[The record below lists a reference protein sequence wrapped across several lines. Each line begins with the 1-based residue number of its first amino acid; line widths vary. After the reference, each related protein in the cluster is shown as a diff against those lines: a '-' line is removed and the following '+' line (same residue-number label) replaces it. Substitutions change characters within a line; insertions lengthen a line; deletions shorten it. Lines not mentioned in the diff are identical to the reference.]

1 MDVTVRIPDDIAARL
16 CAACGDLP
24 RLALEGLARLR
35 NINGHISK
43 AGLRRLLGFGTRYR
57 LDGFLKAH
65 KVFEDYTLA
74 NFEQDREDLHRLGF

>member
-1 MDVTVRIPDDIAARL
+1 MNVTVRIPDDIAARL
-16 CAACGDLP
+16 CAASRSKGS
-24 RLALEGLARLR
+24 RLR